1 MGDYR
6 HNPLYTEDINTHLL
20 FTVWRYPCIQE
31 VAGGGEV
38 CALGKASWKYWGCC
52 MSSLGISEVLYDKGK
67 CHFTGN

>member
-38 CALGKASWKYWGCC
+38 CALGKAIL
-52 MSSLGISEVLYDKGK
+52 LGIDTLVYS
-67 CHFTGN
+67 TR